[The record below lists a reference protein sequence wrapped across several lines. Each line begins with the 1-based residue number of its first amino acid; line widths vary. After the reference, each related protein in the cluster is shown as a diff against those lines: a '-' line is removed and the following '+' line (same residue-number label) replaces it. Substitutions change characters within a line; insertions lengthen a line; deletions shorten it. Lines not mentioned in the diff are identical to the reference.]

1 MFLLTPVFE
10 YQDTRGVFLESSF
23 VKAAAKSEI
32 PLGKMKMVKI
42 EQEEILVANVN
53 GTYYAIGNSC
63 RIEPQRQLRIFK
75 CIDFPRRKVPH
86 IDLR

>member
-10 YQDTRGVFLESSF
+10 YQDTRGVFVIKLCKSS
-23 VKAAAKSEI
+23 
-32 PLGKMKMVKI
+32 GKIRNTLRQNENGQI
-42 EQEEILVANVN
+42 ELEEILVANVN